1 MNRAERINEL
11 LRKAFQQSAEQ
22 AGPAGMDERILSDAS
37 TSMREAVAAHR
48 KAHRFFQW
56 RRIMSTRAAKLTTA
70 AAVLAAAFVIMTWG
84 GSGSTA
90 WSFEQTIEAIKQLKT
105 LHIKG
110 MTDYWS
116 QPLEFDCWIRCPDGQ
131 SRSGAMRF
139 ESERVIMV
147 ARMRDGMAYF
157 YWPREKLVLITTQG
171 REIED
176 LKFWYQAAQLSPWL
190 TGKIVE
196 TLRLFTD
203 DWKQTVV
210 TDPVTGKEQVHVTCS
225 YRPSNTSIWFVVDTQ
240 TKLIERGKMWMN
252 LQQKGEPQF
261 DGRSVVYNQ
270 DTPDSLFEFEIP
282 PGATVV
288 TQEEIEKIRVLSQ
301 RADEMYHKEKNY
313 PEAMRLYQQVHDKC
327 PRLGLAAEA
336 LMMIGFCHNRLGQY
350 DQEIE
355 AYEQIISEYSRVHN
369 FSGVYFYLGRAY
381 MERGQND
388 KAVEAFENCLT
399 AGGGTTDPN
408 TFPLKDARDYITRLK
423 GQ

>member
-1 MNRAERINEL
+1 MNQAEKIKEL
-11 LRKAFQQSAEQ
+11 LRRTFERPREQ
-22 AGPAGMDERILSDAS
+22 AGSAAMDERILSDAS
-37 TSMREAVAAHR
+37 TSMTEALAARQRAHR
-48 KAHRFFQW
+48 LSQW
-56 RRIMSTRAAKLTTA
+56 RRIMRTRAAKLTTA

-110 MTDYWS
+110 VMDYWS
-116 QPLEFDCWIRCPDGQ
+116 EPVDFNCWIRCPDGQ
-131 SRSGAMRF
+131 SEPGAMRL
-139 ESERVIMV
+139 ECQRVIMV
-147 ARMRDGMAYF
+147 ARMRDEMVYF
-157 YWPREKLVLITTQG
+157 YWPREKLILTTKQG
-171 REIED
+171 RDIED
-176 LKFWYQAAQLSPWL
+176 LKFWYHAARLSPWL
-190 TGKIVE
+190 TGKLVE

-210 TDPVTGKEQVHVTCS
+210 TDPASGKEQVHVTCS
-225 YRPSNTSIWFVVDTQ
+225 YRPSKTSIWFVVDTQ

-252 LQQKGEPQF
+252 LQQKGQPQF

-270 DTPDSLFEFEIP
+270 DIPDALFEFEIP
-282 PGATVV
+282 PGVRVV
-288 TQEEIEKIRVLSQ
+288 TQEDIEEIRVLFE
-301 RADEMYHKEKNY
+301 RAEDLFHKEKNY
-313 PEAMRLYQQVHDKC
+313 AEAMTLYQQVHDKC
-327 PRLGLAAEA
+327 PRLGMAAES
-336 LMMIGFCHNRLGQY
+336 LMMVGFCHRHLGQY
-350 DQEIE
+350 DAEIQ
-355 AYEQIISEYSRVHN
+355 AYEQIIREYSRTHN

-408 TFPLKDARDYITRLK
+408 AFPLKDARDYIAKIK